1 MPGSEFDGWEWF
13 QSAEAVGA
21 PATGNPVPREELARL
36 AARCFRGRDGN
47 RLIGHLRALTLERAL
62 GPAAPQAQL
71 RHLEGQRQLVRYLEA
86 LVAEG
91 WGAPMPS
98 SNNDQEPEGDRK

>member
-1 MPGSEFDGWEWF
+1 MPGSEHDGWDWF
-13 QSAEAVGA
+13 QVPEGA
-21 PATGNPVPREELARL
+21 GALATVQPLSRDELAGL

-62 GPAAPQAQL
+62 GPAAPEAQL

-91 WGAPMPS
+91 RGVPVPNID
-98 SNNDQEPEGDRK
+98 SNHETEGDSQ